1 MTNVD
6 TANTL
11 TLIGAILSMVL
22 GTIYIL
28 WGIVQVITL
37 YSWVYGYSYWIGYVG
52 FPWIIYGILSLVF
65 GSLTLII
72 ARKNLLEGDL
82 KTGAIMCFVFG
93 GITVAAIGGILA
105 IVAGVLAIMTW
116 NDQRR
121 AAEVPP
127 TPPPPPPPS
136 QPTATAVIYCSYCGA
151 QLSPDAVFCVSCG
164 KKVKK

>member
-11 TLIGAILSMVL
+11 TLIGAILSMVF
-22 GTIYIL
+22 GTIYVL
-28 WGIVQVITL
+28 WGIVQVIFL
-37 YSWVYGYSYWIGYVG
+37 YSWGYWIGYVG
-52 FPWIIYGILSLVF
+52 IPWIIYGILSLIF

-72 ARKNLLEGDL
+72 ARKSLLEGDL
-82 KTGAIMCFVFG
+82 KTGAIMCFIFG

-105 IVAGVLAIMTW
+105 IVAGVLAIIAW
-116 NDQRR
+116 NEQRR

-136 QPTATAVIYCSYCGA
+136 QPTAAAVIYCSYCGA
-151 QLSPDAVFCVSCG
+151 QLSPDAVFCMSCG

>member
-22 GTIYIL
+22 GTVYIL
-28 WGIVQVITL
+28 WGIAQAIM
-37 YSWVYGYSYWIGYVG
+37 WVWIGGFLG
-52 FPWIIYGILSLVF
+52 FPWIIYGILSLIF

-105 IVAGVLAIMTW
+105 IVAGVLAIIAW
-116 NDQRR
+116 NEQRR

-127 TPPPPPPPS
+127 TAPPPPPPPPS
-136 QPTATAVIYCSYCGA
+136 SQPTPTAVIYCSYCGA